1 MTDIEF
7 FSVHANLTAII
18 VDYVDFG
25 DDPDVQ
31 KVSATVKF
39 LPRIPNG
46 SLIWAP
52 GLLPPQG
59 IALAPIQARFDTD
72 GWLRTIQAAPRD
84 DKQLVTVAGSPTN
97 YKLAFNGSAASTTI
111 AGNAPATTMKTA
123 LEALSTIGTGNVTV
137 GGSDG
142 GPYTVAFTGA
152 LAAADQPLLVASAI
166 TGGTSPTVT
175 ITSIQDGSLNEGV
188 KLVAH
193 TAAID
198 LDELVYDAVFSNVIY
213 NKADQIIAP
222 FGFVAPTTGGGSID
236 LASIAKVLPKP
247 GL

>member
-1 MTDIEF
+1 MAIEF
-7 FSVHANLTAII
+7 FSVHANLTAIV
-18 VDYVDFG
+18 VDYIDVG

-39 LPRIPNG
+39 IPRVPNG

-59 IALAPIQARFDTD
+59 IALPPIQARFDTD

-97 YKLAFNGSAASTTI
+97 YKLAFNGSAASSTI
-111 AGNAPATTMKTA
+111 AGSATATTMKTA
-123 LEALSTIGTGNVTV
+123 LEALSTVGAGNVTV
-137 GGSDG
+137 GGNPG

-152 LAAADQPLLVASAI
+152 LAAANQPLLVASAI
-166 TGGTSPTVT
+166 TGGTAPTVT

-188 KLVAH
+188 KLVAN

-198 LDELVYDAVFSNVIY
+198 LDELIYDTVFSNVIY

-222 FGFVAPTTGGGSID
+222 FGFAAPTTGGGSID
-236 LASIAKVLPKP
+236 LSQVQKLTPKP